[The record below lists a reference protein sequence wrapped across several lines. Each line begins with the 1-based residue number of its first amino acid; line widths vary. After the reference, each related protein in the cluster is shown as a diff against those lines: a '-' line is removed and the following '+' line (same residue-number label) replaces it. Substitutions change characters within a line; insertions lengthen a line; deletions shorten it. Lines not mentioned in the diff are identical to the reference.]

1 MFVEAYEILLS
12 GITHLCNYILQVSYH
27 KDMFVLCHSY
37 QYIRGKLADRRIV
50 FFLPQCL
57 FRCKSVAILTHKKV

>member
-1 MFVEAYEILLS
+1 MKSFCLELL
-12 GITHLCNYILQVSYH
+12 ICVTIFLQVSYH
-27 KDMFVLCHSY
+27 KNMIVLYHNY
-37 QYIRGKLADRRIV
+37 QYVREELADRRIV